1 MTDVQP
7 SMVDIQSKHIVME
20 SESMTALVTYYN
32 NHGVIKFVVTHFSLE
47 K

>member
-20 SESMTALVTYYN
+20 SESMTALVILVKGFLLTSQKR
-32 NHGVIKFVVTHFSLE
+32 III
-47 K
+47 